1 MYQYLFMFNFLLS
14 IIIGC
19 LLSCVITTVVILAL
33 ALALTAVMLTQYN
46 NLNKTSPYSATYLVG
61 ANTIVQIGD
70 CLDPNLIDRVN
81 VTAVR
86 SETGNSSKNTAIY
99 AVQESDIRSEMMYLP
114 NKTVRTLNAQDS
126 RPVAISYFN
135 HTNPLYT
142 AGKGGTMNYTVSLIN
157 NMTRVSC
164 ALRLIVFDS
173 VSDYNNYV
181 HESRDPLHLPPNFYT
196 NTSCV
201 GQNETY
207 NFTFELGANT
217 FFYIVAS
224 HVAGANF
231 SVNASGNISRY
242 SLDILSH
249 SMSPCKPLTFSSP
262 TCTFSLNQ
270 EKNSVKMKE
279 CLFGVST
286 NPAQGNIIVATIP
299 QTYKSYKVKYIV
311 PTGVVSFIFILFF
324 CIILLYFVLYK
335 KKSRS
340 VL

>member
-1 MYQYLFMFNFLLS
+1 M
-14 IIIGC
+14 
-19 LLSCVITTVVILAL
+19 
-33 ALALTAVMLTQYN
+33 TQYN

-86 SETGNSSKNTAIY
+86 SETGIGSNNTAIY

-114 NKTVRTLNAQDS
+114 NQNARTLNAQDS
-126 RPVAISYFN
+126 RPVAVSYFN
-135 HTNPLYT
+135 YTNPLYT
-142 AGKGGTMNYTVSLIN
+142 AGRGGTMNYTVSLIN
-157 NMTRVSC
+157 NNVTRVSC

-173 VSDYNNYV
+173 VSDYFNYV

-201 GQNETY
+201 GQNGTY
-207 NFTFELGANT
+207 NFTFELRANT

-242 SLDILSH
+242 SRDILSH
-249 SMSPCKPLTFSSP
+249 SMSLCKPLTFSSP
-262 TCTFSLNQ
+262 TCTFPLNQ
-270 EKNSVKMKE
+270 EKNSVKGKE

-286 NPAQGNIIVATIP
+286 NPAQGNVIAATIP

-311 PTGVVSFIFILFF
+311 PTGVVGFIFILFF
-324 CIILLYFVLYK
+324 CICCILCYIKNVIQ
-335 KKSRS
+335 KSRS
-340 VL
+340 AL